1 MMENFVKYTEKRD
14 DDRNARLNAAI
25 RNILGNLAT
34 VLELTDGDETD
45 VAFLRDILPM
55 IDKQE
60 CIPHEV
66 RRGIQDC
73 LSRIVTGSIY
83 GKDTVIRRYPYGGYD
98 KPYSSY
104 RTIKTCPKE
113 EF

>member
-14 DDRNARLNAAI
+14 DDRDVRLNAAI

-45 VAFLRDILPM
+45 VAFLRDILPVL
-55 IDKQE
+55 DKQE
-60 CIPHEV
+60 CIPEEV

-73 LSRIVTGSIY
+73 LSRIVEESIY
-83 GKDTVIRRYPYGGYD
+83 GKDTVRQRYPYVSYV
-98 KPYSSY
+98 KPYAAYRSSY
-104 RTIKTCPKE
+104 RKE

>member
-1 MMENFVKYTEKRD
+1 MMENFVKYTEKHS
-14 DDRNARLNAAI
+14 DDRDVRLNAAI
-25 RNILGNLAT
+25 RNIIGNLAT

-60 CIPHEV
+60 CVPEEV

-73 LSRIVTGSIY
+73 LSRIVTESIY
-83 GKDTVIRRYPYGGYD
+83 GKDIVRRRHPYGSYG
-98 KPYSSY
+98 KPYASY
-104 RTIKTCPKE
+104 RRE
-113 EF
+113 EY

>member
-1 MMENFVKYTEKRD
+1 MMEDFVKHAEKHD
-14 DDRNARLNAAI
+14 DDHEVRLNAAI

-45 VAFLRDILPM
+45 VAFLRDILPI

-60 CIPHEV
+60 FVPHEV

-73 LSRIVTGSIY
+73 LSRIATESIY
-83 GKDTVIRRYPYGGYD
+83 GKDIAKLRYPYGGYA
-98 KPYSSY
+98 KPYASY
-104 RTIKTCPKE
+104 RSYRRE
-113 EF
+113 EY